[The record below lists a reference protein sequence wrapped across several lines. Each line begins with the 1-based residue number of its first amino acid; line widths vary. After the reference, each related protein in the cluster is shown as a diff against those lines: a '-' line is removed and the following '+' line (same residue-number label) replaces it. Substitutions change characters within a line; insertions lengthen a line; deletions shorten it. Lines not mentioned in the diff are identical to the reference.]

1 MGELEAFQRFASAYP
16 DECVLL
22 VDTIDVLT
30 SGVPNAVEVFK
41 ELLAA
46 GHKPGGIRI
55 DSGDLAFLAIQ
66 SAVLLNDAGFGEV
79 PIVLSSDLDELVIW
93 QILSQIE
100 TEAPGYGISAS
111 SLINRLIFGVG
122 TRLITSQGDPSL
134 GGVYKL
140 VAVADERGDW
150 APAIKVSEDVEKIPI
165 PGDKTVYRLY
175 DNRGLAT
182 ADVVA
187 LADEQIPR
195 TGQLELFHPHR
206 DAHRVLN
213 ASELSEVEELMQ
225 TVFENGKQRNRGE
238 DIDELRQRRAG
249 DLDRLHPG
257 VRRLVNPHIYH
268 VSLTPGMKKLQRDL
282 VAKALGDNV

>member
-1 MGELEAFQRFASAYP
+1 
-16 DECVLL
+16 
-22 VDTIDVLT
+22 
-30 SGVPNAVEVFK
+30 
-41 ELLAA
+41 
-46 GHKPGGIRI
+46 
-55 DSGDLAFLAIQ
+55 
-66 SAVLLNDAGFGEV
+66 
-79 PIVLSSDLDELVIW
+79 
-93 QILSQIE
+93 
-100 TEAPGYGISAS
+100 
-111 SLINRLIFGVG
+111 
-122 TRLITSQGDPSL
+122 
-134 GGVYKL
+134 
-140 VAVADERGDW
+140 VAVGDEQGW

-213 ASELSEVEELMQ
+213 ATELSEVEELMH

-238 DIDELRQRRAG
+238 DIDELRQRRVA

-268 VSLTPGMKKLQRDL
+268 VSLTPSMKTLQRDL